1 MQSFNANQKVKLPDG
16 RDILIVDVPPDD
28 ALPKIGENIL
38 VNGEVYQLQG
48 IESGLTSHRRLSPA
62 GFLVRK
68 VEP

>member
-48 IESGLTSHRRLSPA
+48 IESEPRRISPA